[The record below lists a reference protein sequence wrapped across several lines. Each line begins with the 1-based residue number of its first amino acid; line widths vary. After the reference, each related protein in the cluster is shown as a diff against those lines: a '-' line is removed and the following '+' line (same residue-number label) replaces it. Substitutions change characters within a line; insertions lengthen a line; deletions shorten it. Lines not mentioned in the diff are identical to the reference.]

1 MEEKQLVENIA
12 AFLEQNP
19 FKTDQE
25 KKEKWYVDMMPQL
38 HQHHLSK
45 CSAYRNIW
53 THFNHPTKGRETD
66 IQDAGQ
72 FRPLPVS
79 LFKQHLLSSIA
90 EDEIYKILASSG
102 TTGSTPSRVPLDQ
115 QTAEFQQR
123 ALANIMTSF
132 LGSRRR
138 PMLIIDHPQIL
149 NEKAQYSA
157 RAAGILGFSMYGSG
171 RCFALDDNLNIDINR
186 VQAFLERHQGK
197 QILVFGFTYLI
208 WQTLYLQLKKKEM
221 SIDLSNAILVHG
233 GGWKKLKEQA
243 VSEEMFRQGLYET
256 CGLKHISNYYDM
268 AEQTGGIYI
277 ECEQH
282 HFHASLYSEII
293 IRNLQDFSIC
303 QRGEEGVIQIM
314 TPLALSYPGH
324 NLLTEDK
331 GVLLGMDDCPC
342 GRKGKYF
349 KLTGR
354 MKQAEIR
361 GCSDVYADVSVVG
374 KS

>member
-1 MEEKQLVENIA
+1 MEEKQLAANIA
-12 AFLEQNP
+12 ALLEENP
-19 FKTDQE
+19 FKIDQE
-25 KKEKWYVDMMPQL
+25 KKEKWYADMIPQL

-53 THFNHPTKGRETD
+53 THFNHSTKGRETD

-256 CGLKHISNYYDM
+256 CGLKHVSN
-268 AEQTGGIYI
+268 
-277 ECEQH
+277 
-282 HFHASLYSEII
+282 YSEII